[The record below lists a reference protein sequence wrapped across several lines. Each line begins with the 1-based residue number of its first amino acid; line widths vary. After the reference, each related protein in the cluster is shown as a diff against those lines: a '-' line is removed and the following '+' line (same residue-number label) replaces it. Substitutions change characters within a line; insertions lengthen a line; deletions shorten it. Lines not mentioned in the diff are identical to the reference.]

1 MAKGQEIP
9 VPMRGAIVTLR
20 HVMKLPYAEIGL
32 KTGINEAS
40 VKTLYH
46 RIRARSGGPGSSL
59 ADLLNNLEDLP
70 RSGRPRVPKAVAPA
84 SEPSPIRAYRGR
96 TFDRTAAA
104 NQTRPSDPSASSC
117 TIADTVPFEHAPQLA
132 VEYIP
137 QYPPTIADPILGYT
151 PQFSPTMAPPTPEQI
166 ASQRETRAYYEAI
179 YEEYRHK
186 IPGYPVQEGPQTAA
200 QETVPA
206 TAQAVA
212 SMPMSSSMAGRE
224 LSNGI
229 LNISASAGSPTA
241 EQVEDTDDSD
251 LEVELVGMPMESCD
265 AVRYVLSSFRSC
277 YHLLKTYNRIFLNS
291 SMSNSEHRAHQYLS

>member
-1 MAKGQEIP
+1 
-9 VPMRGAIVTLR
+9 
-20 HVMKLPYAEIGL
+20 
-32 KTGINEAS
+32 
-40 VKTLYH
+40 
-46 RIRARSGGPGSSL
+46 
-59 ADLLNNLEDLP
+59 
-70 RSGRPRVPKAVAPA
+70 
-84 SEPSPIRAYRGR
+84 
-96 TFDRTAAA
+96 
-104 NQTRPSDPSASSC
+104 
-117 TIADTVPFEHAPQLA
+117 
-132 VEYIP
+132 
-137 QYPPTIADPILGYT
+137 
-151 PQFSPTMAPPTPEQI
+151 MAPPTPEQI